1 MLDFLKCVAESVVEK
16 GVRGLAEMVPG
27 GVYAYDVAAGA
38 WQKYRERKKDAEIR
52 AEIQELA
59 QASFE
64 DARTAAAE
72 VVQAVVPGGKE
83 AEIALE
89 LYLTQIPGAV
99 RQSLKRPDDP
109 TGKTVPAAFALKSPE
124 DVLKLLPPRPP
135 RFRPNDPL
143 PGKPGW
149 VLERP
154 LGVGGFGEVWLAKH
168 PRMASLVGAVK
179 FCHAQQARD
188 LLHEGDLID
197 RVMQQGK
204 HPHIVPLM
212 DVNLDAEIPWL
223 MFEYVPGGDLTDWI
237 RALQSKPK
245 EQRIEQSV
253 AALRELAEAVGH
265 FHQLTPAVV
274 HRDLK
279 PSNILTDKAN
289 RRLRITDFGIGSVT
303 ARAILA
309 EESRGASTRGGR
321 LLSYLR
327 GSYTPLYSSP
337 QQRDGADPDPRDDVH
352 ALGVIGYQMIT
363 GHLSQGAGPDFAE
376 DLREAGAGEE
386 LITLLG
392 RCVAQKPNRRPVCG
406 AEVAKRLV
414 PHISTTH
421 SHFPPNLEP
430 VGGSQ
435 VADKPPVPSRKPIIP
450 REVSQDEVVVDP
462 ASGVDSAPIDV
473 PKRKT
478 KKSWRATAVVWGCF
492 KRVCLDIFSTDG
504 KTKMSWP
511 TTVLTWGSAL
521 FFIIV
526 FYMQWR
532 EGKLWK

>member
-64 DARTAAAE
+64 DARIAANKVA
-72 VVQAVVPGGKE
+72 QAVVHGGKE

-212 DVNLDAEIPWL
+212 DVNLEAETPWL

-237 RALQSKPK
+237 RALQNRPK
-245 EQRIEQSV
+245 EQRIEQAV
-253 AALRELAEAVGH
+253 AALRQLAEAVGH

-337 QQRDGADPDPRDDVH
+337 QQRDGADPDARDDVH
-352 ALGVIGYQMIT
+352 ALGVIGYQIRYY
-363 GHLSQGAGPDFAE
+363 A
-376 DLREAGAGEE
+376 
-386 LITLLG
+386 
-392 RCVAQKPNRRPVCG
+392 
-406 AEVAKRLV
+406 
-414 PHISTTH
+414 
-421 SHFPPNLEP
+421 
-430 VGGSQ
+430 VGGIG
-435 VADKPPVPSRKPIIP
+435 SRI
-450 REVSQDEVVVDP
+450 R
-462 ASGVDSAPIDV
+462 
-473 PKRKT
+473 
-478 KKSWRATAVVWGCF
+478 GCA
-492 KRVCLDIFSTDG
+492 R
-504 KTKMSWP
+504 
-511 TTVLTWGSAL
+511 
-521 FFIIV
+521 
-526 FYMQWR
+526 
-532 EGKLWK
+532 